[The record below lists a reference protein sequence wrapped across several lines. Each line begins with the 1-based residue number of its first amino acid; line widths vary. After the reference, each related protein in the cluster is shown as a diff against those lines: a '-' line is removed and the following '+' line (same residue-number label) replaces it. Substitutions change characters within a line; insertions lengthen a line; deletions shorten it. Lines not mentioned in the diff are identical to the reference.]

1 MNHDTSMALRSL
13 GITALGLMITAG
25 LSLLDSFTTQVL
37 PTLDS
42 KTIGGAIMLAVI
54 TEVVEQVRIVAK
66 KEQAV
71 LIVKE

>member
-1 MNHDTSMALRSL
+1 MTQQTSMALRSL
-13 GITALGLMITAG
+13 GITAIGLLITAG

-54 TEVVEQVRIVAK
+54 TEAVEQVRILAK
-66 KEQAV
+66 KEQTV
-71 LIVKE
+71 ISGG